1 MNILLVSDAYLP
13 TVSGVASSSDSI
25 ARFMASQGHHV
36 TLIAPK
42 PLDGYVPKSQD
53 RLAFVFT
60 PGVSDSLFVNKSM
73 TIFPLGLGP
82 MWQAFRSQKFDI
94 VHIQEPG
101 SLGITA
107 ILLAKLFRVPIV
119 GAMHF
124 SWPQIERVAPWAIR
138 WISVPFM
145 KLYVRVVY
153 RAYDAIMVDA
163 RGHGRSEAPE
173 RGYGPGEQADDLAG
187 VIAALGLR
195 KPAILGHSMGAAT
208 TLVLAGRYPDLPGA
222 ILLEDPPAWWT
233 SWYETLASQE
243 LRDTMKANAQAYQ
256 TASRE
261 ELVAAAR
268 ERHIG
273 WSEAELEPW
282 AAAKHRFS
290 PHVLS
295 VFEAGNP
302 ANVDWQATLRRITCP
317 ALLITGDPP
326 LGAIVT
332 EESAALLKAL
342 VPHLEI
348 AHVPGT
354 GHNIRRENFARFL
367 AVVRGFLG
375 EVVSRESYERRQDGK
390 TARRQG
396 KSR

>member
-36 TLIAPK
+36 TLVAPK

-82 MWQAFRSQKFDI
+82 MWKAFRSQKFDI

-101 SLGITA
+101 SLGVTA

-153 RAYDAIMVDA
+153 RAYDAIMVPTRTAATDLTA
-163 RGHGRSEAPE
+163 FIGRNGHIHPVSN
-173 RGYGPGEQADDLAG
+173 G
-187 VIAALGLR
+187 VDTTVFVPRNGSPATLR
-195 KPAILGHSMGAAT
+195 KKYGIPNDKVVFSYIGRLDADKNVETTIRAVSSLVTPYHLVIGGVGRQKQALVSLAESLGIAKNITWIEGLSQQAIVELYQASDVFVIMSPVETQSIVALQAIACG
-208 TLVLAGRYPDLPGA
+208 LP
-222 ILLEDPPAWWT
+222 
-233 SWYETLASQE
+233 
-243 LRDTMKANAQAYQ
+243 
-256 TASRE
+256 
-261 ELVAAAR
+261 LVAANAGALPELVDGKNGILVETHDAKGLAR
-268 ERHIG
+268 ELERLAKDASLRGSMGTYSRQLSLTHHKPDMLKQL
-273 WSEAELEPW
+273 EALF
-282 AAAKHRFS
+282 A
-290 PHVLS
+290 S
-295 VFEAGNP
+295 VISK
-302 ANVDWQATLRRITCP
+302 R
-317 ALLITGDPP
+317 
-326 LGAIVT
+326 
-332 EESAALLKAL
+332 S
-342 VPHLEI
+342 
-348 AHVPGT
+348 
-354 GHNIRRENFARFL
+354 
-367 AVVRGFLG
+367 
-375 EVVSRESYERRQDGK
+375 
-390 TARRQG
+390 
-396 KSR
+396 